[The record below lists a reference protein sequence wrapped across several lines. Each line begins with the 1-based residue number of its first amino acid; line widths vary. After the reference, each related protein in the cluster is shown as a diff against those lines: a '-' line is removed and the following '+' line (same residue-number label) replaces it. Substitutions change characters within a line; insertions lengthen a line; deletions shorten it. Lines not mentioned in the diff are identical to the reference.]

1 MEKTFHLFQEHQK
14 ARFPD
19 ATKGKRIYGIDLVT
33 LDADTNG
40 CIDNYFDESGKST
53 LLDPKKFKVLSRCR
67 AELFLVLKELEGD
80 GREYFQRLL
89 QIASGIL
96 EEQEK

>member
-1 MEKTFHLFQEHQK
+1 MYVVPTLTVDHPSCSALMHL
-14 ARFPD
+14 
-19 ATKGKRIYGIDLVT
+19 DLVT